1 MLKIGVLASGKGTN
15 LQAIIDA
22 IRRKEVPAEI
32 GIVLSDNPDA
42 YALERVKK
50 AGIRALY
57 LPAGRFKTYL
67 EERIEKNYINV
78 LKKEGVELVCLAGF
92 MRVLKRDLLN
102 AFAGRIINI
111 HPALLPSFPGLES
124 WKQALNYGVKFTGAT
139 VHFVEEGIDS
149 GPIILQAVVPTKPD
163 DTPETLHRRIQ
174 EKEHIIY
181 PLAIKLIAENRLRI
195 EGRRVN
201 IEGSGL
207 NICCE

>member
-1 MLKIGVLASGKGTN
+1 MLTIGVLASGKGTN

-22 IRRKEVPAEI
+22 MERKEIPAKI

-42 YALERVKK
+42 DALVRAKK
-50 AGIRALY
+50 AGIKALY

-67 EERIEKNYINV
+67 EEKIEKKYVNL

-92 MRVLKRDLLN
+92 MRVLKKDFLR
-102 AFAGRIINI
+102 AFPGKIINI

-124 WKQALNYGVKFTGAT
+124 WKQALEYGVKFTGVT

-149 GPIILQAVVPTKPD
+149 GPIILQAVVPIRPN

-174 EKEHIIY
+174 EKEHLIY
-181 PLAIKLIAENRLRI
+181 PLAIKLIAENKLEVEGRKILI
-195 EGRRVN
+195 EG
-201 IEGSGL
+201 
-207 NICCE
+207 

>member
-22 IRRKEVPAEI
+22 IERKEVPAKI

-42 YALERVKK
+42 HCLERTKR
-50 AGIRALY
+50 AGIKALY

-67 EERIEKNYINV
+67 EPEIEKKYINV

-92 MRVLKRDLLN
+92 MRVLKKDFLN
-102 AFAGRIINI
+102 AFAGKIVNI

-124 WKQALNYGVKFTGAT
+124 WKQALNYGVRFTGAT
-139 VHFVEEGIDS
+139 VHFVEGGVDS
-149 GPIILQAVVPTKPD
+149 GPVILQAVVPVRPD

-195 EGRRVN
+195 EGRRVK
-201 IEGSGL
+201 IE
-207 NICCE
+207 E